1 MSGKPSLVVNVFRT
15 RARAAP
21 AASVRPE
28 APGGLLRYQCRY
40 QCAVLALAVCAIYG
54 NVAVYLYTRDASLP
68 PKYVYF
74 LLVLLTVPTLLAR
87 RSLLVAYLLSPFAL
101 WAGALVVLNLV
112 HLSTWSAAGAVDAGY
127 LVNQGDG
134 VRAALVLTRIQY
146 ILVALMLGFVVFA
159 TPARAYLYAAA
170 GLMVLLPCAV
180 LLDFA
185 YPGLFYP
192 PDIEGAVLGRAA
204 AMFINP
210 TKAGEVLLHV
220 FILGCAVVGLRY
232 RGPLLLI
239 AGAAILVTFSR
250 SSIIAWGGVLSIM
263 IACRSLPRSMAL
275 TTALAL
281 LALALG
287 IGSFESYLQTRNEFE
302 GASGNILSRLDFFST
317 YAFDDD
323 SSEERASVIKAGWE
337 LFLHNAVFGA
347 GAGSTLFW
355 SHRGGTHNQL
365 LMFAAEYG
373 LFGVALWIWL
383 LVILWRG
390 RFFAERGLQLAMV
403 FVFAWMSMFT
413 HQMLDANTYWLA
425 TCALV
430 STRAAWQAPARARQP
445 RRRYGSGSLG
455 RYACAA
461 GAGEPV
467 PGGARP

>member
-1 MSGKPSLVVNVFRT
+1 MSGRPSLVVNVFR
-15 RARAAP
+15 ARTMP
-21 AASVRPE
+21 AATVRP
-28 APGGLLRYQCRY
+28 GLYGWLLGY
-40 QCAVLALAVCAIYG
+40 QCAVLGLALCAIYG
-54 NVAVYLYTRDASLP
+54 NVAIYLYTLDAALP

-74 LLVLLTVPTLLAR
+74 LLALLMVPVLLAR
-87 RSLLVAYLLSPFAL
+87 RGALVAYLLSPFAL
-101 WAGALVVLNLV
+101 WAGALVLLNLV
-112 HLSTWSAAGAVDAGY
+112 HLATWSAGADVGAGY
-127 LVNQGDG
+127 LVNQADG

-146 ILVALMLGFVVFA
+146 IMVALVLGAVVFV
-159 TPARAYLYAAA
+159 TPARAYLYTAAVLA
-170 GLMVLLPCAV
+170 VLLPCAV

-220 FILGCAVVGLRY
+220 FILGCAVIGLRY
-232 RGPLLLI
+232 RGPLLLF

-263 IACRSLPRSMAL
+263 IAYRALPRSMAVSA
-275 TTALAL
+275 ALAFA
-281 LALALG
+281 ALALG
-287 IGSFESYLQTRNEFE
+287 LGSFESYLESRNEFE
-302 GASGNILSRLDFFST
+302 GASGNILSRLDFFSSFS
-317 YAFDDD
+317 FDDD
-323 SSEERASVIKAGWE
+323 SSEERASVIKASWE
-337 LFLHNAVFGA
+337 LFLHNPVFGA

-365 LMFAAEYG
+365 LMLAAEYG
-373 LFGVALWIWL
+373 LFGIGLWIWL

-430 STRAAWQAPARARQP
+430 STRAAWKAPGRARRARGP
-445 RRRYGSGSLG
+445 YGRAKSG
-455 RYACAA
+455 RDACRAA
-461 GAGEPV
+461 GPGERV
-467 PGGARP
+467 LEGARP